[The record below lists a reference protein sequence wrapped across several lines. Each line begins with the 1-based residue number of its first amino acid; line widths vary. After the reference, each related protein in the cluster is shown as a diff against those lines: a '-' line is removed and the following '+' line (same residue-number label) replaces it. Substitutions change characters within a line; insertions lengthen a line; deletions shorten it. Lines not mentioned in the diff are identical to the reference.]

1 MNGLEAEEA
10 VRADYEAVRMEVALV
25 IGRQGCGGGPQRQ
38 SGRDGFGGGY
48 RRRRW
53 HWDIRMKSG
62 GSWIRA
68 FKISPDLV
76 VVGRWR
82 WGTIRIVTAGRATER
97 GSDGEQ
103 ARALAEARES
113 MRSPVAVL
121 LQRRVPCV
129 HPRG

>member
-1 MNGLEAEEA
+1 MNGLQAEEA
-10 VRADYEAVRMEVALV
+10 VRADDEAVGNEVALV
-25 IGRQGCGGGPQRQ
+25 IGRQGCGCGPQRQ
-38 SGRDGFGGGY
+38 SGRDRFGGGY

-53 HWDIRMKSG
+53 HRGIMINSG
-62 GSWIRA
+62 CGWIRA

-97 GSDGEQ
+97 GSDSEQ
-103 ARALAEARES
+103 ARELAEARES
-113 MRSPVAVL
+113 LRAPVAVL